1 MATMPPKS
9 QEISRNSTES
19 EHIKQDAEEYSRRR
33 QSFEQ
38 TVAGKRKQK
47 GKTAENSERRNVNND
62 ELKNDEEGG
71 GKGKYGKNS
80 NGKNKKSSEKD
91 KVKNL
96 NPTEGGLF
104 DIKI

>member
-1 MATMPPKS
+1 MSLTVDYITMPPKS
-9 QEISRNSTES
+9 QEISQIQQS
-19 EHIKQDAEEYSRRR
+19 EHIKQDVENQQTAAM
-33 QSFEQ
+33 FDQ
-38 TVAGKRKQK
+38 TVQK
-47 GKTAENSERRNVNND
+47 ETKTAIARRNVNND